1 MRRVLKWLA
10 ALAVVVLV
18 AFLLLRTPDTD
29 RAAMIAKYGAP
40 PSQFVELRPGLTVH
54 YRDEGPRDA
63 PAIILLHGS
72 NADLHT
78 WDPWTA
84 ALTDRY
90 RVIRF
95 DQIGHGLT
103 GADPADNY
111 EHSNFAEDV
120 RRMADKLSL
129 KRFVLAGN
137 SMGGG
142 IALDFALRHPERL
155 DGLVLVDSVGSP
167 PASRE
172 EAEGNLAF
180 TLARNPVGGW
190 LMTRITPRSL
200 IDSSLHDTV
209 LNQAIVTE
217 AMVDRYWEL
226 LRFPGNRAAT
236 VARFS
241 QPMTSFAAADLA
253 KLPMPV
259 LIQWGAGDPLIPLA
273 AGQWLQQAI
282 PGSRMIVYPGI
293 GHIPME
299 EAPARS
305 VADLRAW
312 LGVLPAT
319 AGDTGASTRAEPQ
332 VDAPG

>member
-1 MRRVLKWLA
+1 MRRALKWLA
-10 ALAVVVLV
+10 ALVVVVLV
-18 AFLLLRTPDTD
+18 AFLVLRTPDTD
-29 RAAMIAKYGAP
+29 RKAMIAKYGAP
-40 PSQFVELRPGLTVH
+40 PSRFVELRPGLTVH

-63 PAIILLHGS
+63 PAIVLLHGS

-78 WDPWTA
+78 WDAWTA
-84 ALTDRY
+84 ALTDQY
-90 RVIRF
+90 RVVRF

-103 GADPADNY
+103 GADPKLDYSPA
-111 EHSNFAEDV
+111 NFAEDV
-120 RRMADKLSL
+120 GRMADKLGL
-129 KRFVLAGN
+129 RRFVLAGN

-142 IALDFALRHPERL
+142 IALAYALRHPERL
-155 DGLVLVDSVGSP
+155 DGLVLIDSGGSP
-167 PASRE
+167 PVG
-172 EAEGNLAF
+172 EAEGNIGF

-200 IDSSLHDTV
+200 IDTSLHQTV

-217 AMVDRYWEL
+217 AMIDRYWEL

-241 QPMTSFAAADLA
+241 QPMKSFAATDLA

-259 LIQWGAGDPLIPLA
+259 LIQWGEGDPLIPLA
-273 AGQWLQQAI
+273 AGQWLHQAI

-299 EAPARS
+299 EASARS
-305 VADLRAW
+305 VADLRKW
-312 LGVLPAT
+312 LSAPPAT
-319 AGDTGASTRAEPQ
+319 GGGGGAATRATAR
-332 VDAPG
+332 VDATR

>member
-1 MRRVLKWLA
+1 MDFGDEAVRRALKWLA
-10 ALAVVVLV
+10 ALAAVLLV
-18 AFLLLRTPDTD
+18 AFLILRTPDTE
-29 RAAMIAKYGAP
+29 RQAMIAKYGAS
-40 PSQFVELRPGLTVH
+40 PSQFVTLRPGLTVH

-63 PAIILLHGS
+63 PVIVLLHGS

-90 RVIRF
+90 RVVRF

-103 GADPADNY
+103 GPDPAGNY
-111 EHSNFAEDV
+111 TRQTFADDV
-120 RRMADKLSL
+120 GRMANKLGV

-142 IALDFALRHPERL
+142 IALDYALRHPERL
-155 DGLVLVDSVGSP
+155 DGLVLVDSGGSP
-167 PASRE
+167 PVGK
-172 EAEGNLAF
+172 AEGNIGF

-200 IDSSLHDTV
+200 IDTSLHQTV
-209 LNQAIVTE
+209 RNQAIVTE
-217 AMVDRYWEL
+217 AMIDRYWEL

-236 VARFS
+236 VTRFS
-241 QPMTSFAAADLA
+241 QPMQSFAAADLA

-259 LIQWGAGDPLIPLA
+259 FIQWGAGDPLIPLA
-273 AGQWLQQAI
+273 AGQWLHKAI
-282 PGSRMIVYPGI
+282 PGSRMIVYPNV

-299 EAPARS
+299 EATAQS
-305 VADLRAW
+305 VADLRGW
-312 LGVLPAT
+312 LV
-319 AGDTGASTRAEPQ
+319 
-332 VDAPG
+332 APKPG